1 VRPGR
6 CSGEALY
13 EGIVVFSDVMLSAD
27 GLVVLRTTFN
37 LSLINNNIYYLS
49 FCFKWIEARCAI
61 KSVLY
66 LMMVAFF

>member
-13 EGIVVFSDVMLSAD
+13 GGIVVFSDVMLSAD

-49 FCFKWIEARCAI
+49 FCFKWIEAWCAI